1 MSAAVR
7 RGVARRRLGLA
18 AGTLLTVS
26 VLAVALVSE
35 GRLRCADP
43 WVDARSPDRTW
54 TLTVCRRPMLFA
66 MPGGS
71 GDAPGWIVLRDA
83 DGAIRGVAHLEM
95 MQLLGETGAVA
106 DLRWDA
112 DRVVLPFLAGMPLV
126 PASGAVARWLG
137 DRVWRL
143 RAWSGLVP
151 ADAMSAR

>member
-1 MSAAVR
+1 MSAAIR
-7 RGVARRRLGLA
+7 RAGARRRLA
-18 AGTLLTVS
+18 
-26 VLAVALVSE
+26 VLAGASPAIPLLALALVPE

-83 DGAIRGVAHLEM
+83 AGAIRGVVHLEM
-95 MQLLGETGAVA
+95 MQLLGENGAVA
-106 DLRWDA
+106 DMRWDA
-112 DRVVLPFLAGMPLV
+112 DRVVLPFLAEMALA
-126 PASGAVARWLG
+126 PASGPGARWLG

-143 RAWSGLVP
+143 RALAGLVP
-151 ADAMSAR
+151 ADAMSSQ